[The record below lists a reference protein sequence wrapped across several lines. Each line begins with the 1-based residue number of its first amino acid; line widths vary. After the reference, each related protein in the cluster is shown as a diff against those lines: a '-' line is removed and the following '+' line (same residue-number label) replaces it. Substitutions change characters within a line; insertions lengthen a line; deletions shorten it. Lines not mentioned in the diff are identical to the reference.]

1 MPLGLTPVLATY
13 IGQDAT
19 WQLKD
24 LSSAVA
30 AYSGSTGR
38 LVFKY
43 LSGSS
48 FRGDLQL
55 DAITLVGT
63 TAGFESGVDSY
74 QTSTSTNGATSAY
87 TSVTSWTNVAT
98 STINGR
104 WNRDT
109 GNTPS
114 SSTGNLGAYAGSFFV
129 YAETTSSF
137 NKYFWLRGPEI
148 VITPATLEFALGR
161 QGINIGTL
169 QVYLDIT
176 SLGNVSVSVPV
187 TTVAGTTALG
197 SVGVGI
203 GQTASVTGV
212 SAAGA

>member
-55 DAITLVGT
+55 DAITLGGT

-109 GNTPS
+109 GNT
-114 SSTGNLGAYAGSFFV
+114 TWVLM
-129 YAETTSSF
+129 
-137 NKYFWLRGPEI
+137 
-148 VITPATLEFALGR
+148 
-161 QGINIGTL
+161 
-169 QVYLDIT
+169 
-176 SLGNVSVSVPV
+176 PV
-187 TTVAGTTALG
+187 RFLFMQKLPRLLISIFG
-197 SVGVGI
+197 
-203 GQTASVTGV
+203 
-212 SAAGA
+212 SAALK